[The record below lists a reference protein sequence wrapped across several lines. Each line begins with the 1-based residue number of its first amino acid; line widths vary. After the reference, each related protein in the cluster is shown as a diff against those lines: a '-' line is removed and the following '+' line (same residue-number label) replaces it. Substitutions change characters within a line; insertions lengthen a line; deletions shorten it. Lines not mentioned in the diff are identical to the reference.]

1 MLALKYNSSF
11 SSSHHLIEE
20 QKSMPELHKFGGDF
34 NNIGPTPQRKVNRG
48 CVAWQR
54 QYRSGGS
61 EALDFFFLYSFWNP
75 QAWPLTKS
83 GFQCFFYICIRTR
96 VSQSSD
102 YKNLFFY
109 IGLLSGPC

>member
-61 EALDFFFLYSFWNP
+61 EALDFFFFPLLFLESSGLASHQIWVSMFFLHLY
-75 QAWPLTKS
+75 Q
-83 GFQCFFYICIRTR
+83 
-96 VSQSSD
+96 D
-102 YKNLFFY
+102 
-109 IGLLSGPC
+109 